1 MPDEGVQN
9 SAAVWE
15 TWFLSKWG
23 LSILSLPEP
32 ASLFRKTAL
41 GLCSDLPPSASPTLL
56 KGNECGTRAAVPGH
70 QLTPT
75 EQERA
80 SGSSASAGRAW
91 KHSDGCGTA
100 GGSLTSVRP
109 SPHLGSTFPGAPGG
123 RIPGRLPLSAGPCK
137 VPRSRQGRF
146 RSLRSGGVLV
156 GQPGVRMIRAGTG
169 GREPAYCSQGEPFS
183 GPMCLRSWNSAP
195 PPRTGSVARAHTAN
209 QGKFEAQ
216 P

>member
-1 MPDEGVQN
+1 MRNPGSCPRTPAHTHGAGEGFRLVR
-9 SAAVWE
+9 
-15 TWFLSKWG
+15 LRG
-23 LSILSLPEP
+23 
-32 ASLFRKTAL
+32 ASL
-41 GLCSDLPPSASPTLL
+41 
-56 KGNECGTRAAVPGH
+56 ETR
-70 QLTPT
+70 
-75 EQERA
+75 
-80 SGSSASAGRAW
+80 
-91 KHSDGCGTA
+91 SDGCGTA
-100 GGSLTSVRP
+100 GGGSLTSVRL

-137 VPRSRQGRF
+137 VPRSRPGRF

-169 GREPAYCSQGEPFS
+169 GREPAYCSQREPFS

-216 P
+216 S